1 MSVVSIQHVLIHC
14 ILLLFLSFEN
24 LLIEYLDCSQCARWC
39 VVHWI
44 YGLCNM
50 YEYPPS
56 YSVGGYTVYTIKVT
70 FTNYK
75 LDYISLF
82 C

>member
-24 LLIEYLDCSQCARWC
+24 LLIEYLDCSQCAQWC

-44 YGLCNM
+44 YM
-50 YEYPPS
+50 
-56 YSVGGYTVYTIKVT
+56 
-70 FTNYK
+70 
-75 LDYISLF
+75 DYVICMNTLVQCGWLHSLHN
-82 C
+82 